1 MVVTKFAPILNEKLE
16 EKFEQKITPLSQ
28 TIVDL
33 KSKVEDVV
41 EHITFINAKYD
52 ELYLKLEASEKENK
66 SIMEENKILKMSIQQ
81 LEHSVTTLDQAH
93 NDLEQYGRRE
103 CIEISG
109 IPAPGPGQSENVNA
123 VVSNVGKLIGVD
135 VKRETYQYATDY
147 LS

>member
-1 MVVTKFAPILNEKLE
+1 MSMLTTEQFIKILDEKLE

-41 EHITFINAKYD
+41 EHITFLNAKYD

-103 CIEISG
+103 CIEISR

-135 VKRETYQYATDY
+135 VK
-147 LS
+147 

>member
-1 MVVTKFAPILNEKLE
+1 MLITEQFIKILDEKLE

-81 LEHSVTTLDQAH
+81 LERSVTTLDQAH
-93 NDLEQYGRRE
+93 DLEQYGRRE

-109 IPAPGPGQSENVNA
+109 IPLLLDQ
-123 VVSNVGKLIGVD
+123 
-135 VKRETYQYATDY
+135 VKVKI
-147 LS
+147 